1 MTLRAL
7 IFDVDGTLA
16 ETEELHREAFNETF
30 REFKLDW
37 HWDQPRYHALLK
49 VTGGK
54 ERILAH
60 AQAIGVTDLDPLPL
74 HKRKTALY
82 NEKLAQGAIALRPG
96 VDALIR
102 KAKAQ
107 GLRLAIAT
115 TTSRA
120 NVDTLI
126 RVTLGGAPHDWF
138 EAICTGEDVAI
149 KKPDP
154 EVYQVALTRLALTAP
169 EAIAFE
175 DTRNGVLAARGAGLN
190 VVVTPSIYSEGEDF
204 SGAVAIIETL
214 EARHL
219 SKIDRLSKIESL
231 TARPGD

>member
-1 MTLRAL
+1 MNLRAL

-16 ETEELHREAFNETF
+16 ETEELHRRAFNETF
-30 REFKLDW
+30 REAGLDW
-37 HWDQPRYHALLK
+37 HWDQPRYKELLK

-60 AQAIGVTDLDPLPL
+60 ASSIGITDLDPMPL
-74 HKRKTALY
+74 HLRKTALY
-82 NEKLAQGAIALRPG
+82 NQHLSEGALALREG
-96 VDALIR
+96 VEDLIHHARR
-102 KAKAQ
+102 KN
-107 GLRLAIAT
+107 LRLAIAT

-120 NVDTLI
+120 NVETLI
-126 RVTLGGAPHDWF
+126 RVTLGGSMHDWF
-138 EAICTGEDVAI
+138 EAVCTGEDVAR

-154 EVYQVALTRLALTAP
+154 EVYRLALERLSLTAS

-175 DTRNGVLAARGAGLN
+175 DTRNGVLAARGAGLD

-214 EARHL
+214 EAQHL
-219 SKIDRLSKIESL
+219 SRIERLSKIESL
-231 TARPGD
+231 ATRPNT

>member
-1 MTLRAL
+1 MSLRAL

-16 ETEELHREAFNETF
+16 ETEELHRNAFNQTF
-30 REFKLDW
+30 VEHGLDW
-37 HWDQPRYHALLK
+37 HWDQARYRELLK
-49 VTGGK
+49 ITGGK
-54 ERILAH
+54 ERMLAH
-60 AQAIGVTDLDPLPL
+60 AASLEVKDFDPLPL

-82 NEKLAQGAIALRPG
+82 NEKLSQGEIELRPG
-96 VDALIR
+96 VEALIQH
-102 KAKAQ
+102 AKTT
-107 GLRLAIAT
+107 GIRLAIAT
-115 TTSRA
+115 TTSRE
-120 NVDTLI
+120 NVETLI

-154 EVYQVALTRLALTAP
+154 EVYHVALTRLALTAS

-175 DTRNGVLAARGAGLN
+175 DTRNGVLAARGAGLD

-214 EARHL
+214 EAQHL
-219 SKIDRLSKIESL
+219 SRIERLSKIESL
-231 TARPGD
+231 ATRPNT